1 MCNLLE
7 YQLSNGHAMARVVS
21 HQPHT
26 VEAQI
31 QSQVSQCDTYGQSGT
46 GTGFSQSTVE
56 SSYNNF
62 GLYSTLP
69 IMSDIPWYKLIC
81 HC

>member
-7 YQLSNGHAMARVVS
+7 YRLSHGHAIARVVS

-26 VEAQI
+26 VQAQL
-31 QSQVSQCDTYGQSGT
+31 QSQVSQCDTYGQSDT

-62 GLYSTLP
+62 GLYDTSP
-69 IMSDIPWYKLIC
+69 MSDISWYKLIC